1 MGGNDMTDREQNW
14 ECMTDEEIEEHFM
27 KKAKLDRLLAQCQI
41 YTVEEDDCDS
51 GGGREGLVAALD
63 TGRYS
68 GPRWATRIVE
78 EIIDEEMK
86 SR

>member
-1 MGGNDMTDREQNW
+1 MTDREQNW

-51 GGGREGLVAALD
+51 GGGREDIVVELD

-78 EIIDEEMK
+78 EIIAQEMK
-86 SR
+86 RRCQ